1 MASDLRSRLFIG
13 LAVAGAKLKSC
24 DHSWIRSWAGSLYAG
39 AVVSA
44 RKNKLIELHVFP
56 KMACTLNSIRSWYK
70 WRFWVTFRRLNIKE
84 QKIAHHFNRN
94 DEIPH
99 LYLSLW
105 LPFNSTL
112 AQKKPIF
119 FFLVHGHVTTACRL
133 GWLLAVLFV
142 LFWPAQF
149 FIHFGGLS
157 SILRTR
163 CSRLLAASC

>member
-112 AQKKPIF
+112 AQNKSIF
-119 FFLVHGHVTTACRL
+119 FFFGAWSCYHRL
-133 GWLLAVLFV
+133 SFRMALGRAVCFV
-142 LFWPAQF
+142 LACTVFYPFWWPVL
-149 FIHFGGLS
+149 HPPNSVLP
-157 SILRTR
+157 TP
-163 CSRLLAASC
+163 SC